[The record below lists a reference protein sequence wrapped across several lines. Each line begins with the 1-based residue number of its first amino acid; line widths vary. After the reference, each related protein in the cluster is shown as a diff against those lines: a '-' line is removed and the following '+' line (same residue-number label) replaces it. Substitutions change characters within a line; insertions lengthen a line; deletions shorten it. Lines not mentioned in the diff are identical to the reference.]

1 MKDCSHVIYELVG
14 LINGFNFI
22 EYFFGMEKKMN
33 EKYSS
38 ASRLLKKRAVI
49 VPLLRM
55 MSQSALD

>member
-1 MKDCSHVIYELVG
+1 MIYELVG
-14 LINGFNFI
+14 LINSFNFI
-22 EYFFGMEKKMN
+22 EYFLEWKKKMN

-38 ASRLLKKRAVI
+38 ASRLLKKQAVI